1 MLISIKALTTNLSP
15 QEAVAKEKERK
26 EGVRFEEGKCICCDI
41 DGKRNLIERKEG
53 M

>member
-15 QEAVAKEKERK
+15 QEADAKEKER
-26 EGVRFEEGKCICCDI
+26 EGVRFEEDKCICCGI
-41 DGKRNLIERKEG
+41 DGERNLIERKEG